1 MLEIPAEKSVTHEE
15 SRRTSSIGNI
25 LRILAGN

>member
-1 MLEIPAEKSVTHEE
+1 MLKIPAEKSVTHEE

-25 LRILAGN
+25 LRIIAEN